1 LLLKWNDEEE
11 LDHFQ
16 PTGKIGYLE
25 LGKKHRVATLNVRG
39 LIRGGKREQIEIWA
53 KENDIDILLLQETHI
68 NQTAMEKRG
77 EYTVFLSGSG
87 NGQDR
92 TEAGV
97 GILIKNKLL
106 NTLIEII
113 PIDDRLMTVTL
124 RGKNMS
130 YSFINTY
137 MYTAEN
143 QEK

>member
-1 LLLKWNDEEE
+1 
-11 LDHFQ
+11 
-16 PTGKIGYLE
+16 
-25 LGKKHRVATLNVRG
+25 
-39 LIRGGKREQIEIWA
+39 
-53 KENDIDILLLQETHI
+53 
-68 NQTAMEKRG
+68 MEKRG
-77 EYTVFLSGSG
+77 EYTLFLSGSG

-137 MYTAEN
+137 MYTAKDH
-143 QEK
+143 EKTV